1 MGVCECGQVLKI
13 CAGLSKGVAGF
24 NIPARKATVY
34 GAGTNPSCWTPL
46 PIVARVAVTML
57 QKPDII
63 LNRPIFICGVRNI
76 TQNNI
81 LAALE
86 TELGVKFEVEHVNV
100 KRIKE
105 EATKALEKGETK
117 QALRGLSLNSQFNE
131 EDGFADFWGKVE
143 NETVGVEAVD
153 VKEAVM
159 EYLKSIGS

>member
-1 MGVCECGQVLKI
+1 M
-13 CAGLSKGVAGF
+13 
-24 NIPARKATVY
+24 
-34 GAGTNPSCWTPL
+34 
-46 PIVARVAVTML
+46 
-57 QKPDII
+57 
-63 LNRPIFICGVRNI
+63 
-76 TQNNI
+76 
-81 LAALE
+81 
-86 TELGVKFEVEHVNV
+86 